1 MSRPSAVTIRDRSAV
16 GWWIVRSVPIGDD
29 AGAILYEIEEAI
41 AEMKADRSSST
52 DFIVEGYSGSAQE
65 GPELLGSNDWE
76 KVATFAALFVQHG
89 DPFRAYVDCL
99 GSKAIPAAFADAK
112 AAFEAAFKGYYSCAA
127 SYVQQAC
134 EEEVPAGLAPCID
147 WAAKASA
154 DEEAGLFVGVLD
166 EGWGT
171 VNGVYI
177 FT

>member
-1 MSRPSAVTIRDRSAV
+1 MSQPSAVVIRNRSA
-16 GWWIVRSVPIGDD
+16 GAWWTVRSVPIGDD
-29 AGAILYEIEEAI
+29 AGVILYEIEEAI

-52 DFIVEGYSGSAQE
+52 DFIVEGYSGDGKE

-76 KVATFAALFVQHG
+76 KVATFAALFEEHG

-99 GSKAIPAAFADAK
+99 GSKAIPAAFDDAK

-134 EEEVPAGLAPCID
+134 EEEVPAGLAPYID
-147 WAAKASA
+147 WAAKAVA

>member
-1 MSRPSAVTIRDRSAV
+1 MSQPSAVVIRNRSAV

-29 AGAILYEIEEAI
+29 AGVILYEIEEAI

-52 DFIVEGYSGSAQE
+52 DFIVEGYSGDGE
-65 GPELLGSNDWE
+65 KGPELLGSNDWE

-99 GSKAIPAAFADAK
+99 GSKAIPAAFDDAK

-127 SYVQQAC
+127 SYVQQAFG
-134 EEEVPAGLAPCID
+134 EVPASKPPYID
-147 WAAKASA
+147 WAAKAVA